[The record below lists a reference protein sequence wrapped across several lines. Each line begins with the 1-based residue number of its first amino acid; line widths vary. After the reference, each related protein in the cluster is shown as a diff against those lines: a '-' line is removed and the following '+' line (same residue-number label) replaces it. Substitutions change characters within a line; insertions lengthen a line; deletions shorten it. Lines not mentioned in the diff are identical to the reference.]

1 MAESQEKAFT
11 YFNSLLS
18 QTFIAIVDDWNWDA
32 VKIGTRN
39 AFQTLGYEVLFEY
52 ELPASFCGDT
62 AQWWNGLYVAVVRR
76 HG

>member
-39 AFQTLGYEVLFEY
+39 AFQTLGYEVL
-52 ELPASFCGDT
+52 LSTNSLQASVVIPRNGGT
-62 AQWWNGLYVAVVRR
+62 AFTSQ
-76 HG
+76 